1 MVDMQ
6 RAAQTGQEPDAGK
19 HGLAFL
25 GGRYSD
31 RIEFAIPDVI
41 AVTRPVVG
49 TVAVVEEVT
58 DRPPVVATMVT
69 SGWFAELQSKG
80 LVAGLWDDSLDGAR
94 PLMPMVEKAGG
105 VPAIVL
111 LTRETKVIASRRL
124 SDSDTLES
132 VEKWIEEVARYAD

>member
-1 MVDMQ
+1 MSRV
-6 RAAQTGQEPDAGK
+6 ASYVLVAC
-19 HGLAFL
+19 LAFL

-31 RIEFAIPDVI
+31 RIEFVIPDVI

-69 SGWFAELQSKG
+69 SGWFAEMQGRG
-80 LVAGLWDDSLDGAR
+80 LVAGLWDDSLDGAK
-94 PLMPMVEKAGG
+94 PLMPTVEKVGG

-111 LTRETKVIASRRL
+111 LSKENKVIASRRL